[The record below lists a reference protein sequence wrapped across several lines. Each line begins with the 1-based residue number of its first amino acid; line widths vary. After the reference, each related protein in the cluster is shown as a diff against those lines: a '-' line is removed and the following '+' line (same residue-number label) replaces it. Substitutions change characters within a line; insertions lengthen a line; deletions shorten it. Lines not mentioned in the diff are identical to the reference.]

1 MKRAQSD
8 SKAGDTSMRAVM
20 RQALEYHRQ
29 GQWLRAEGLCQLIL
43 DKHPDHVP
51 ALQLL
56 GELCFAQGRMDEALA
71 LAERARAL
79 RPRDGATL
87 YNLGTVLAALGR
99 HAEALA
105 SLDAALRERPRD
117 AAALINRA
125 NALQALTRNDEA
137 LASLDAALAIE
148 PRSAQGH
155 YNRGNVLQALG
166 RLEDAVGA
174 YDGALALQPQNADA
188 LINRG
193 NALHGLD
200 RNDAALASY
209 DAALALDP
217 ARADAHYD
225 RGATLRALARDR
237 EALEAFDRAVAL
249 DPGYVDAHWSRA
261 LINLM
266 LGNLQ
271 AGWIEYEWRW
281 KTSQS
286 IYERRDFDQPL
297 WSAALDARD
306 RTVLLRP
313 EQGIGDTLQ
322 FLRYLP
328 MVAERCGRV
337 VLLLQP
343 SLLRLCERYRGLA
356 ELVVEGAPVPPHD
369 YQCPMGSLP
378 LAFET
383 SLQTIPANVPY
394 LGADPALAEKWRAR
408 LAPASRTIRIGL
420 AWAGNP
426 RQKSEPRRGVG
437 LDRCAPLLEVP
448 GTRWVSLQVGPRAA
462 DIARLSGGT
471 IIDLSAELTD
481 FAETAGVIANL
492 DLVITSDTAV
502 AHLAGAMGRPVWILL
517 MHTPDW
523 RWMRGRSDS
532 PWYPTARLFR
542 QERPGDWPSAVAR
555 VREALA
561 GLGQGSTAV
570 ERQP

>member
-1 MKRAQSD
+1 MKRAQRD
-8 SKAGDTSMRAVM
+8 SKAGDASMRAAM
-20 RQALEYHRQ
+20 RQALEYHHQ

-56 GELCFAQGRMDEALA
+56 GELCFAQGRREEALA
-71 LAERARAL
+71 LVERARAL
-79 RPRDGATL
+79 RPRDAGTL

-105 SLDAALRERPRD
+105 NLDAALRERPRD

-125 NALQALTRNDEA
+125 NVLQALTRNEEA
-137 LASLDAALAIE
+137 LGSLDAALAIE
-148 PRSAQGH
+148 PRRAQGH

-166 RLEDAVGA
+166 RFEDAVGA
-174 YDGALALQPQNADA
+174 YHRALALEPQNADA

-193 NALHGLD
+193 NALHALD
-200 RNDAALASY
+200 RDDEALASY
-209 DAALALDP
+209 DAALARDP
-217 ARADAHYD
+217 ARADAHYN
-225 RGATLRALARDR
+225 RGTVLRALTRDQ
-237 EALEAFDRAVAL
+237 EALKAFDRAVAL

-261 LINLM
+261 LIKLM

-271 AGWIEYEWRW
+271 AGWAEYEWRW
-281 KTSQS
+281 RTSQS
-286 IYERRDFDQPL
+286 IYERRDFHQPL
-297 WSAALDARD
+297 WRAALDSRD
-306 RTVLLRP
+306 KTVLLRP

-328 MVAERCGRV
+328 MVAQRCGRV
-337 VLLLQP
+337 VLMLQP
-343 SLLRLCERYRGLA
+343 SLRRLCERYRNLA

-394 LGADPALAEKWRAR
+394 LDADPALAEKWRAR
-408 LAPASRTIRIGL
+408 LAQPPGTTRIGL

-426 RQKSEPRRGVG
+426 RQKSEARRGVG
-437 LDRCAPLLEVP
+437 LDPCMPLLEVP
-448 GTRWVSLQVGPRAA
+448 GTHWVSLQVGPRAA
-462 DIARLSGGT
+462 DIARLRGGALT
-471 IIDLSAELTD
+471 DLSGELTD
-481 FAETAGVIANL
+481 FAETAAVIANL
-492 DLVITSDTAV
+492 DVVITTDTAV
-502 AHLAGAMGRPVWILL
+502 AHLAGAMARPVWVLL

-523 RWMRGRSDS
+523 RWMRGRGDS

-542 QERPGDWPSAVAR
+542 QQRPGDWPSAVAR

-561 GLGQGSTAV
+561 GLAQGSTASA
-570 ERQP
+570 RQP